1 MALIPGGFKDSGGPL
16 TRKYDRHNMIIIII
30 IGNAMNTSAKASKRE
45 QSHHRIVEAAS
56 RAVRRHGYAGVG
68 VAEVMKE
75 AGLTHGGFYAHF
87 DSRDALL
94 VEAIEHAGAISS
106 AVLDERIA
114 ARAAETGNVMQA
126 LIELYLADE
135 QLAHPEEGCV
145 VAALA
150 GEMPRQEEA
159 VRVASAQR
167 ADRLV
172 RRVAS
177 ALPENADPALAGV
190 VAGAL
195 VGNLQL
201 ARIHGDNAEGRA
213 ALGAARHTL
222 LKLFAS

>member
-1 MALIPGGFKDSGGPL
+1 MSS
-16 TRKYDRHNMIIIII
+16 
-30 IGNAMNTSAKASKRE
+30 SAKSSKRE

-114 ARAAETGNVMQA
+114 ARTRETGNPLAA
-126 LIELYLADE
+126 LIELYLSDE
-135 QLAHPEEGCV
+135 HLAHPEHGCV
-145 VAALA
+145 VGALA
-150 GEMPRQEEA
+150 SEMPRQEDT
-159 VRVASAQR
+159 VRTASSQR
-167 ADRLV
+167 VDRLV
-172 RRVAS
+172 RRVAL
-177 ALPENADPALAGV
+177 ALPEGADSALAGV
-190 VAGAL
+190 IAGAL

-201 ARIHGDNAEGRA
+201 ARVHGDNPEGRA
-213 ALGAARHTL
+213 SLAAARRTLLSLFGAATP
-222 LKLFAS
+222 

>member
-1 MALIPGGFKDSGGPL
+1 MSG
-16 TRKYDRHNMIIIII
+16 
-30 IGNAMNTSAKASKRE
+30 SAKASKRE

-114 ARAAETGNVMQA
+114 ARARETGDALGA
-126 LIELYLADE
+126 LIELYLSDE
-135 QLAHPEEGCV
+135 QLVHPEDGCV

-150 GEMPRQEEA
+150 SEMPRQEEM
-159 VRVASAQR
+159 VRTASVQR
-167 ADRLV
+167 VERLV
-172 RRVAS
+172 RRIAA
-177 ALPENADPALAGV
+177 ALPEGADPALPGV
-190 VAGAL
+190 LAGAL

-213 ALGAARHTL
+213 VLAAARRVL
-222 LKLFAS
+222 VAAFGASKAA

>member
-1 MALIPGGFKDSGGPL
+1 MS
-16 TRKYDRHNMIIIII
+16 
-30 IGNAMNTSAKASKRE
+30 TSAKASKRE

-87 DSRDALL
+87 ESRDALL

-106 AVLDERIA
+106 AVLDERMA
-114 ARAAETGNVMQA
+114 ARAPDAGAPLQA
-126 LIELYLADE
+126 LIELYLSDE
-135 QLAHPEEGCV
+135 QLAHPEQGCV

-150 GEMPRQEEA
+150 SEMPRQDEA
-159 VRVASAQR
+159 VRMASAQR
-167 ADRLV
+167 VDRLV
-172 RRVAS
+172 RRVAA
-177 ALPENADPALAGV
+177 ALPEGADPALAGV
-190 VAGAL
+190 IAGAL

-213 ALGAARHTL
+213 ALAAARGAL
-222 LKLFAS
+222 VALFAPTSA

>member
-1 MALIPGGFKDSGGPL
+1 MSS
-16 TRKYDRHNMIIIII
+16 
-30 IGNAMNTSAKASKRE
+30 SAKSSKRE

-114 ARAAETGNVMQA
+114 ARARDTGNPLQA
-126 LIELYLADE
+126 LIELYLSDE
-135 QLAHPEEGCV
+135 HLAHPELGCV
-145 VAALA
+145 VGALA
-150 GEMPRQEEA
+150 SEMPRQEA
-159 VRVASAQR
+159 PVRAASAQR
-167 ADRLV
+167 VDRLV
-172 RRVAS
+172 RRVAA
-177 ALPENADPALAGV
+177 ALPAGADPALAGV
-190 VAGAL
+190 IAGAL

-201 ARIHGDNAEGRA
+201 ARVHGDNAEGRA
-213 ALGAARHTL
+213 ALAAARQVL
-222 LKLFAS
+222 LALFATPTLA

>member
-1 MALIPGGFKDSGGPL
+1 MSS
-16 TRKYDRHNMIIIII
+16 T
-30 IGNAMNTSAKASKRE
+30 AKSSKRE

-114 ARAAETGNVMQA
+114 ARARETGNALQA
-126 LIELYLADE
+126 LIELYLSDE
-135 QLAHPEEGCV
+135 HLAHPEQGCV
-145 VAALA
+145 VGALA
-150 GEMPRQEEA
+150 SEMPRQEEV
-159 VRVASAQR
+159 VRNASAQR
-167 ADRLV
+167 VDRLV
-172 RRVAS
+172 RRVAL
-177 ALPENADPALAGV
+177 ALPEGSDPALAGV
-190 VAGAL
+190 IAGAL

-201 ARIHGDNAEGRA
+201 ARVHGDNAEGRA
-213 ALGAARHTL
+213 ALADARRVL
-222 LKLFAS
+222 LSMFVAL

>member
-1 MALIPGGFKDSGGPL
+1 M
-16 TRKYDRHNMIIIII
+16 
-30 IGNAMNTSAKASKRE
+30 SAKSSKRE

-106 AVLDERIA
+106 AVLDERVA
-114 ARAAETGNVMQA
+114 ERTRETGNPLQA
-126 LIELYLADE
+126 LIELYLSDE
-135 QLAHPEEGCV
+135 HLAYPEHGCV
-145 VAALA
+145 VGALA

-159 VRVASAQR
+159 VRLASTQR
-167 ADRLV
+167 VDRLV
-172 RRVAS
+172 RRVAA
-177 ALPENADPALAGV
+177 ALPESADPALPGV
-190 VAGAL
+190 IAGAL

-201 ARIHGDNAEGRA
+201 ARVHGDNADGRA
-213 ALGAARHTL
+213 ALASARQL
-222 LKLFAS
+222 LVSLFAAPRKA

>member
-1 MALIPGGFKDSGGPL
+1 MSS
-16 TRKYDRHNMIIIII
+16 
-30 IGNAMNTSAKASKRE
+30 SAKTSKRE

-114 ARAAETGNVMQA
+114 ARAVEIGNPLQA
-126 LIELYLADE
+126 LIELYLSDE
-135 QLAHPEEGCV
+135 HLAHPEHGCV
-145 VAALA
+145 VGALA
-150 GEMPRQEEA
+150 GEMPRQEVA

-167 ADRLV
+167 VDRLV
-172 RRVAS
+172 RRVAA
-177 ALPENADPALAGV
+177 ALPEGADPGLAAV
-190 VAGAL
+190 LAGAL

-201 ARIHGDNAEGRA
+201 ARVQGDNAEGRA
-213 ALGAARHTL
+213 LLAAARKILIAT
-222 LKLFAS
+222 FASRT

>member
-1 MALIPGGFKDSGGPL
+1 MSS
-16 TRKYDRHNMIIIII
+16 
-30 IGNAMNTSAKASKRE
+30 SAKSSKRE

-56 RAVRRHGYAGVG
+56 RAVRRQGYAGVG

-87 DSRDALL
+87 ESRDALL

-114 ARAAETGNVMQA
+114 ERARETGNPLQA
-126 LIELYLADE
+126 LIELYLSHE
-135 QLAHPEEGCV
+135 HLANPELGCV
-145 VAALA
+145 VGALA

-159 VRVASAQR
+159 VRAASAQR
-167 ADRLV
+167 VDRLV

-177 ALPENADPALAGV
+177 ALPEGVDPALAGV
-190 VAGAL
+190 IAGAL

-201 ARIHGDNAEGRA
+201 ARVHGDNAEGRA
-213 ALGAARHTL
+213 ALAAARQVL
-222 LKLFAS
+222 VSLFVSSKAD

>member
-1 MALIPGGFKDSGGPL
+1 M
-16 TRKYDRHNMIIIII
+16 T
-30 IGNAMNTSAKASKRE
+30 TSAKTAKRE

-106 AVLDERIA
+106 ALLDERIA
-114 ARAAETGNVMQA
+114 ERARETGNAMQA
-126 LIELYLADE
+126 LIELYLSDE
-135 QLAHPEEGCV
+135 QLADPEQGCV

-150 GEMPRQEEA
+150 GEMPRQEES
-159 VRVASAQR
+159 VRIASALR

-177 ALPENADPALAGV
+177 ALPEGVEPALAGV
-190 VAGAL
+190 IAGAL

-213 ALGAARHTL
+213 ALAAARRAL
-222 LKLFAS
+222 VALFAAPAA

>member
-1 MALIPGGFKDSGGPL
+1 MSS
-16 TRKYDRHNMIIIII
+16 T
-30 IGNAMNTSAKASKRE
+30 AKSSKRE

-94 VEAIEHAGAISS
+94 VEAFEHAGAISS

-114 ARAAETGNVMQA
+114 ARAQQTGNALQA
-126 LIELYLADE
+126 LIELYLSDE
-135 QLAHPEEGCV
+135 HLAHPEQGCV
-145 VAALA
+145 VGALA
-150 GEMPRQEEA
+150 SEMPRQEEL
-159 VRVASAQR
+159 VRNASAQR
-167 ADRLV
+167 VDRLV
-172 RRVAS
+172 RRVAL
-177 ALPENADPALAGV
+177 ALPEDADPALAGV
-190 VAGAL
+190 IAGAL

-213 ALGAARHTL
+213 ALADARRVL
-222 LKLFAS
+222 LAMFVAPK

>member
-1 MALIPGGFKDSGGPL
+1 MSA
-16 TRKYDRHNMIIIII
+16 
-30 IGNAMNTSAKASKRE
+30 SAKSSKRE

-114 ARAAETGNVMQA
+114 ARTRATGNPLQA
-126 LIELYLADE
+126 LIELYLSDE
-135 QLAHPEEGCV
+135 HLAHPEHGCV
-145 VAALA
+145 VGALA
-150 GEMPRQEEA
+150 GEMPRQEES
-159 VRVASAQR
+159 VRIASTQR
-167 ADRLV
+167 VDRLV

-177 ALPENADPALAGV
+177 ALPEGADPALASV
-190 VAGAL
+190 IAGAL
-195 VGNLQL
+195 IGNLQL
-201 ARIHGDNAEGRA
+201 ARVHGDNPEGRA
-213 ALGAARHTL
+213 VLATARASL
-222 LKLFAS
+222 ISLFAATTRN